1 MSFFKKIAKEI
12 NVVKSMIDIPELK
25 KERHILN
32 KNLQDAYLAQQTEQ
46 DIIDRA
52 HIIRQTTQLLQ
63 SLENVCYKDR
73 PSELERAQTVINY
86 LNDSVKNAEEF
97 IIRNKENISVL
108 EQNIKKI
115 NDKLSKA
122 RAMVS

>member
-1 MSFFKKIAKEI
+1 MAFFKTIAKEI

-25 KERHILN
+25 KERDILT
-32 KNLQDAYLAQQTEQ
+32 KKLQNACHVQQTEQ

-52 HIIRQTTQLLQ
+52 HIIRQTTQQLQ

-73 PSELERAQTVINY
+73 PSELERAQNVINY
-86 LNDSVKNAEEF
+86 LNDRVKNAEEF
-97 IIRNKENISVL
+97 IIRNRENISVL
-108 EQNIKKI
+108 EQKIKKI

-122 RAMVS
+122 RAVVS